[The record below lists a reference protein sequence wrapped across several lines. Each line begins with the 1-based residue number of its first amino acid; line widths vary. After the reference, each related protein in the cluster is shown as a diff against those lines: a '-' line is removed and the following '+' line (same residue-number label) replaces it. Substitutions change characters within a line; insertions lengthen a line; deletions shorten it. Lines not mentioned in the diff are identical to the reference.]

1 MSRLKYIRLWVMLVL
16 SHFLIRLGF
25 LWIPNWKD
33 YGDFEHDV
41 LII

>member
-16 SHFLIRLGF
+16 AHFLTRLGF
-25 LWIPNWKD
+25 LWIPKWNE